1 MDIFVTDKLLNLL
14 GIGITFSAFQMALVQ
29 KIKMLPLFNKK
40 YKIWLLN
47 LFVSFGVG
55 IPFAIFFFGIS
66 VVDSI
71 WVSLFGF
78 IGAPSLYAALKKQNM
93 INYKPESATIKDTIS
108 IPVSHQI
115 NKEIE

>member
-14 GIGITFSAFQMALVQ
+14 GIGITFSALQMALVQ
-29 KIKMLPLFNKK
+29 KVKMLPLFNKK

-47 LFVSFGVG
+47 LFVSFGIG
-55 IPFAIFFFGIS
+55 IPFAIYFFGVS
-66 VVDSI
+66 LLYSI
-71 WVSLFGF
+71 WISLFGF

-93 INYKPESATIKDTIS
+93 INYKPESATTKDTIA
-108 IPVSHQI
+108 IPISHQI